1 MQDPIRPPK
10 LEYSKRFHRRGEHTG
25 LESVYWPPGLCWIT
39 SHSEAFTFTVECF
52 KHSLSE
58 VTSALFA
65 VLKCRD
71 SLWGTL
77 LLFLRAVSSFQG
89 MYQVSRLPGHHQHR
103 DINSLSCH
111 KFRPKNFRVDS
122 TGWHCQRDVPNQ
134 ESTGFKCSESEENA
148 FVCLVSF
155 YFLKK

>member
-1 MQDPIRPPK
+1 MVFPLSRGK
-10 LEYSKRFHRRGEHTG
+10 VLEYAGSYKTTQTG
-25 LESVYWPPGLCWIT
+25 ILEKVPSPRWTHWPRIRLLGPRLVLNHL
-39 SHSEAFTFTVECF
+39 SFRSFTFTVECF

-65 VLKCRD
+65 VLKCPD

-103 DINSLSCH
+103 DINSPSCH
-111 KFRPKNFRVDS
+111 KFRPKHFRVDS
-122 TGWHCQRDVPNQ
+122 TGWRCQRDVPNQ
-134 ESTGFKCSESEENA
+134 ESTGF
-148 FVCLVSF
+148 
-155 YFLKK
+155 